1 MTQTNIFRIIY
12 SYLCPHVKKYDKIK
26 KKLPTY
32 PNSFTSVTLNTIF
45 IRPYSKDL
53 SSYIY
58 VKTRVSFFPGIV
70 ASSPIKKTYVLLTQN
85 LSSQFVYS
93 KNLGTVKCPPP
104 RTPVDQRMVGLQ
116 LVLCVTGRARF
127 PTTLHRVSFK
137 CK

>member
-45 IRPYSKDL
+45 NRPYSKDL

-58 VKTRVSFFPGIV
+58 VKTRVSFFSGDCGNI
-70 ASSPIKKTYVLLTQN
+70 AHKKNIRPTYLE
-85 LSSQFVYS
+85 
-93 KNLGTVKCPPP
+93 
-104 RTPVDQRMVGLQ
+104 
-116 LVLCVTGRARF
+116 
-127 PTTLHRVSFK
+127 FK
-137 CK
+137 FTICLF

>member
-12 SYLCPHVKKYDKIK
+12 SYLCPHVQKYDEIK

-58 VKTRVSFFPGIV
+58 VKTRVSFSPGIV
-70 ASSPIKKTYVLLTQN
+70 ALSPKKKHTFYLL
-85 LSSQFVYS
+85 
-93 KNLGTVKCPPP
+93 
-104 RTPVDQRMVGLQ
+104 RI
-116 LVLCVTGRARF
+116 
-127 PTTLHRVSFK
+127 
-137 CK
+137 